1 MRAHGF
7 SPRRSEL
14 SPAWGWRPTDL
25 LPERHTNLRSFY
37 SRTQMPEVVIV
48 LLKWRVPRE
57 TAHEETRLRY
67 SGSDSSHHL
76 SRA

>member
-1 MRAHGF
+1 
-7 SPRRSEL
+7 
-14 SPAWGWRPTDL
+14 
-25 LPERHTNLRSFY
+25 
-37 SRTQMPEVVIV
+37 MPEVVIV